1 MFAVKEKPADKFP
14 AQIVVD
20 VFRLIG
26 YVISKSCWF
35 IRYEGRNN
43 IPDKSSGPILIA
55 ANHQTYI
62 DPVWI
67 CLPMRRRIRYMA
79 IGNAF
84 NWPFVGKLIRYLGAF
99 PVSAEPSGTVGAMKE
114 ALKTL
119 RAGAVLTIFPEGAR
133 SFEDGKMI
141 PFKTGVVRIALQA
154 GVPVLPVTI
163 SGGNL
168 IWPQKQKYPRLFRRV
183 TITFHPL
190 LNIEKEDS
198 INLRENLEIWTAKL
212 ESIIATGRK
221 QT

>member
-141 PFKTGVVRIALQA
+141 PFKTGVVAHRLA
-154 GVPVLPVTI
+154 GRRPGFTRHDQRRQSDMAPKTKI
-163 SGGNL
+163 SPTFPACDDNVSSVAEYR
-168 IWPQKQKYPRLFRRV
+168 KRR
-183 TITFHPL
+183 F
-190 LNIEKEDS
+190 DQS
-198 INLRENLEIWTAKL
+198 
-212 ESIIATGRK
+212 SRK
-221 QT
+221 S